1 MSLKSFLQMQEGGQ
15 TFVSPFAQP
24 DPTGTTKA
32 VTPRQ
37 RPNLTFEAITGINR
51 KDTSPTITIEDR
63 NDQYPKYLPID
74 RIHEYKEK
82 KPENFDPG
90 VGNNISVHGYNAQSP
105 EVTAAA
111 AAMGIQITGFENAGF
126 YDTLVAMNQ
135 PETPFS
141 RGLDKYVGPALP
153 ITPKG
158 TLGSSLALIPVV
170 GPIALTAQRTL
181 EAARSARSG
190 EPIFGTSKAAT
201 PPTTS
206 KATTSAAPIAGPAPL
221 GYTYPGGG
229 FGATV
234 TAAPVGYTYSGGG
247 FGATVTAA
255 PPTFSGTTG
264 MSAAQIGSEMFGV
277 AYGMGGEIS
286 PGFAIGGRGSFTSF
300 AHYGAGISQAD
311 EISIVSNSAPGVFA
325 SVESGKDAIDG
336 LVAGGYNESEI
347 TAIAQT
353 GQYAGLDYA
362 EGSKDDGSSQSI
374 GKFAIDEGKY
384 SDTSGGDFSGGG
396 GTQVIC
402 TQLFSMG
409 IMSANLYQG
418 EGEHAKNIPNVIR
431 RGYHFWAVPFVRGMR
446 KNQLLF
452 KLGKTLGLSWAQ
464 YAAHKAN
471 PDKFAPNYLGTFI
484 NAIGIPICAALGL
497 FVGETDWETL
507 WIDYEKGNGL
517 CLDQQN

>member
-1 MSLKSFLQMQEGGQ
+1 M
-15 TFVSPFAQP
+15 
-24 DPTGTTKA
+24 
-32 VTPRQ
+32 
-37 RPNLTFEAITGINR
+37 
-51 KDTSPTITIEDR
+51 
-63 NDQYPKYLPID
+63 
-74 RIHEYKEK
+74 
-82 KPENFDPG
+82 
-90 VGNNISVHGYNAQSP
+90 
-105 EVTAAA
+105 
-111 AAMGIQITGFENAGF
+111 
-126 YDTLVAMNQ
+126 
-135 PETPFS
+135 
-141 RGLDKYVGPALP
+141 
-153 ITPKG
+153 
-158 TLGSSLALIPVV
+158 
-170 GPIALTAQRTL
+170 
-181 EAARSARSG
+181 
-190 EPIFGTSKAAT
+190 
-201 PPTTS
+201 
-206 KATTSAAPIAGPAPL
+206 
-221 GYTYPGGG
+221 GGG
-229 FGATV
+229 YLTPGSETV
-234 TAAPVGYTYSGGG
+234 N
-247 FGATVTAA
+247 
-255 PPTFSGTTG
+255 TFSGTTG

-286 PGFAIGGRGSFTSF
+286 PSFAIGGKGSFTSF

-311 EISIVSNSAPGVFA
+311 EISIVSNAAPGVFA
-325 SVESGKDAIDG
+325 SPESGKDAIDG

-384 SDTSGGDFSGGG
+384 QDTSGGDFSGGG
-396 GTQVIC
+396 GGTPVIC

>member
-37 RPNLTFEAITGINR
+37 MPGQTFEAVTGIN
-51 KDTSPTITIEDR
+51 KKATSPTITIG
-63 NDQYPKYLPID
+63 DQPDITQTP
-74 RIHEYKEK
+74 KEK
-82 KPENFDPG
+82 EPEIFDPG
-90 VGNNISVHGYNAQSP
+90 VSNISGYGYTAQSP

-111 AAMGIQITGFENAGF
+111 TAMGIQLTGFEDGAF
-126 YDTLVAMNQ
+126 YDSLVAMNQ
-135 PETPFS
+135 PETPLS
-141 RGLDKYVGPALP
+141 RGLDKFLGPVLP
-153 ITPKG
+153 ITPQGNVG
-158 TLGSSLALIPVV
+158 TALGLFPPGAA
-170 GPIALTAQRTL
+170 ALTTQRAL
-181 EAARSARSG
+181 SG

-201 PPTTS
+201 P
-206 KATTSAAPIAGPAPL
+206 ATTPKITPEAARQGSIAAGEAMLGLAPAATPVSV
-221 GYTYPGGG
+221 GKDI
-229 FGATV
+229 FGAV
-234 TAAPVGYTYSGGG
+234 YGQGGD
-247 FGATVTAA
+247 
-255 PPTFSGTTG
+255 
-264 MSAAQIGSEMFGV
+264 
-277 AYGMGGEIS
+277 IS
-286 PGFAIGGRGSFTSF
+286 PNFVIGGKGSFTSF
-300 AHYGAGISQAD
+300 SHYGAGISQAD
-311 EISIVSNSAPGVFA
+311 EANIISTGINSGVFA
-325 SVESGKDAIDG
+325 SPESGKNSLDG
-336 LVAGGYNESEI
+336 LVSGGYNESEI

-353 GQYAGLDYA
+353 GEYAGLEYA

-384 SDTSGGDFSGGG
+384 QDTSGGDFSGGDG
-396 GTQVIC
+396 GGSPVIC

-507 WIDYEKGNGL
+507 WIDYKKGNGL

>member
-1 MSLKSFLQMQEGGQ
+1 MSLKSFLKMQEGGQ

-37 RPNLTFEAITGINR
+37 RPNLTFETVTGIKR
-51 KDTSPTITIEDR
+51 EETPTTITIPAFGE
-63 NDQYPKYLPID
+63 PD
-74 RIHEYKEK
+74 RITPIREK

-90 VGNNISVHGYNAQSP
+90 VSNISSFGYTAQSP

-111 AAMGIQITGFENAGF
+111 TAMGIQLTGFEDGAF
-126 YDTLVAMNQ
+126 YDSLVAMNR
-135 PETPFS
+135 PETPLS
-141 RGLDKYVGPALP
+141 RAFDNVLGPLLP
-153 ITPKG
+153 FTPKG
-158 TLGSSLALIPVV
+158 TLGLSLAAFPPGKV
-170 GPIALTAQRTL
+170 ALSVQRAL
-181 EAARSARSG
+181 SG
-190 EPIFGTSKAAT
+190 EPIFGTSKADTPAT
-201 PPTTS
+201 PATPTTTS
-206 KATTSAAPIAGPAPL
+206 KTATPATTPIATKVTTAPV

-234 TAAPVGYTYSGGG
+234 TPAAPAPVGYTYPGGG
-247 FGATVTAA
+247 FGATVTPAA
-255 PPTFSGTTG
+255 PAP
-264 MSAAQIGSEMFGV
+264 AAPAATPASVGADIFGP
-277 AYGMGGEIS
+277 AYGQGGEIS
-286 PGFAIGGRGSFTSF
+286 PDFAIGGKGSFTSF
-300 AHYGAGISQAD
+300 SHYSAGVSQAD
-311 EISIVSNSAPGVFA
+311 EANIISTGINNGVFA
-325 SVESGKDAIDG
+325 DSQSGRDTIDAMVEGGHSENVITA
-336 LVAGGYNESEI
+336 VATGQTNTAEI
-347 TAIAQT
+347 TALAQAT
-353 GQYAGLDYA
+353 GAGDA
-362 EGSKDDGSSQSI
+362 GV
-374 GKFAIDEGKY
+374 
-384 SDTSGGDFSGGG
+384 GGGGG
-396 GTQVIC
+396 GTPVIC

-497 FVGETDWETL
+497 FVGETDCETL

>member
-51 KDTSPTITIEDR
+51 KDTSPTIKIGDEPDVP
-63 NDQYPKYLPID
+63 NYPEGIFPI
-74 RIHEYKEK
+74 KEK

-111 AAMGIQITGFENAGF
+111 AAMGIQLTGFENAAF

-141 RGLDKYVGPALP
+141 RGLDKYVGPFLP

-158 TLGSSLALIPVV
+158 KIGASWAGFPVV
-170 GPIALTAQRTL
+170 GPAALTVQRNLT
-181 EAARSARSG
+181 G
-190 EPIFGTSKAAT
+190 KPIFGTSKAAT

-255 PPTFSGTTG
+255 PTANTFSGTTG

-286 PGFAIGGRGSFTSF
+286 PGFAIGGKGSFTSF
-300 AHYGAGISQAD
+300 DHYGAGVSQAD
-311 EISIVSNSAPGVFA
+311 EISIVSNAAPGVFA
-325 SVESGKDAIDG
+325 SVESGKTAIDAM
-336 LVAGGYNESEI
+336 VANGYNEAQI
-347 TAIAQT
+347 TEASKSTQDLQ
-353 GQYAGLDYA
+353 GQDFMNYQGA
-362 EGSKDDGSSQSI
+362 DG
-374 GKFAIDEGKY
+374 
-384 SDTSGGDFSGGG
+384 GGGGG
-396 GTQVIC
+396 GTPVIC

>member
-51 KDTSPTITIEDR
+51 KDTSPTIKIGDEPES
-63 NDQYPKYLPID
+63 YGIPD
-74 RIHEYKEK
+74 RIHPIKEK

-90 VGNNISVHGYNAQSP
+90 LGNNISVHGYNAQSP

-111 AAMGIQITGFENAGF
+111 AAMGIQITGFESAAF
-126 YDTLVAMNQ
+126 YDSLVAMNQ

-141 RGLDKYVGPALP
+141 RGLDKYVGPFLP

-158 TLGSSLALIPVV
+158 RLGKAWAGFPVF
-170 GPIALTAQRTL
+170 GPAVLTAQSVL
-181 EAARSARSG
+181 EKTRSARSG

-206 KATTSAAPIAGPAPL
+206 KATTSAAPIAGPAPV

-234 TAAPVGYTYSGGG
+234 TAAPVGYTYPGGG

-255 PPTFSGTTG
+255 PTANTFSGTTG

-277 AYGMGGEIS
+277 AYGKGGEIS
-286 PGFAIGGRGSFTSF
+286 PGFAIGGKGSFTSF

-311 EISIVSNSAPGVFA
+311 EISIVSNAAPGVFA

-374 GKFAIDEGKY
+374 GK
-384 SDTSGGDFSGGG
+384 
-396 GTQVIC
+396 IC
-402 TQLFSMG
+402 
-409 IMSANLYQG
+409 Y
-418 EGEHAKNIPNVIR
+418 
-431 RGYHFWAVPFVRGMR
+431 
-446 KNQLLF
+446 
-452 KLGKTLGLSWAQ
+452 
-464 YAAHKAN
+464 
-471 PDKFAPNYLGTFI
+471 
-484 NAIGIPICAALGL
+484 
-497 FVGETDWETL
+497 
-507 WIDYEKGNGL
+507 
-517 CLDQQN
+517 